1 MKVGV
6 LALQGDFEAHQ
17 RRLAE
22 LDAPSVQVRAPAE
35 LDGLDGLVFPG
46 GESTAM
52 LKLLEGSGLENAVV
66 DFAEKKPV
74 LATCAGVILL
84 AREVRS
90 PAQRSFAVLDVTVER
105 NAYGRQLDSS
115 IRRLQ
120 PEPSFAERTSA
131 GELEAVFIRAPIIRR
146 CGGAVQTLVRDGE
159 VPVLVE
165 QANVLAATF
174 HPELSAD
181 ARVHSLFLDKIKQS
195 A

>member
-22 LDAPSVQVRAPAE
+22 LDAPSVQVRAPAD
-35 LDGLDGLVFPG
+35 LGGLDGLVFPG

-52 LKLLEGSGLENAVV
+52 LKLLEGSGFENAVV

-90 PAQRSFAVLDVTVER
+90 PA
-105 NAYGRQLDSS
+105 DS
-115 IRRLQ
+115 
-120 PEPSFAERTSA
+120 
-131 GELEAVFIRAPIIRR
+131 
-146 CGGAVQTLVRDGE
+146 
-159 VPVLVE
+159 
-165 QANVLAATF
+165 
-174 HPELSAD
+174 
-181 ARVHSLFLDKIKQS
+181 
-195 A
+195 